1 MKLPSLLCTVLGLSS
16 LLSAAEVDMK
26 PTHISLFENGYG
38 FITQRATL
46 PDATQVRL
54 NSLPVP
60 VRGSFWIA
68 TEEGVQV
75 NRLVSGLLDYEVSV
89 PLELFQLAAA
99 NAGAP
104 VRVTFRRGKQGPID
118 VVGIILPFPQAR
130 EERVGNT
137 IDQIS
142 EPSKNPLIGS
152 VLLLKVHDQTLML
165 RQSQVIDIAFLDDL
179 KMPTRTERRA
189 GVELELAQAAKGK
202 IIESTALS
210 SGITWLPSYSLELYE
225 DGSAELRAKATITN
239 KLMNMENI
247 ALDLVLGSP
256 QLSNLSSIDPM
267 ALRNIS
273 PQARARA
280 KSHEYGD
287 MMLSAGSHFDV
298 EHSFDSEYAPPAKAL
313 STGNVYFYPIDSFS
327 AKAGQV
333 VTQPLFQ
340 SPLRYKNVYT
350 WTLPDPIRMPNSD
363 PEQPPTIG
371 AILREV
377 HFENPLDIPLVA
389 APIELIET
397 NRIASTDRI
406 ALTPPKTAAVVEAGK
421 AINLTTRQNIRHV
434 GTTKLSF
441 PHPSKE
447 GEKLTKTT
455 TTQTYV
461 VTLHINN
468 QMEKPAELIVT
479 QSVQG
484 EILHIPSDPSM
495 SATVSPLRQNV
506 HPESPI
512 MGNEIRWKLTLVG
525 QKDKTLSYT
534 FQRSST
540 RIHPNTE
547 KP

>member
-1 MKLPSLLCTVLGLSS
+1 MKILSLIGTALSLS
-16 LLSAAEVDMK
+16 TLVSAAEVDMK

-104 VRVTFRRGKQGPID
+104 VRVTFRRGKQAPID
-118 VVGIILPFPQAR
+118 VVGTILPFPQAR

-142 EPSKNPLIGS
+142 EPSKNPLIGK

-202 IIESTALS
+202 IIESTSLS

-247 ALDLVLGSP
+247 SLDLVLGSP
-256 QLSNLSSIDPM
+256 HLSNLSSIDPM
-267 ALRNIS
+267 ALRDIS
-273 PQARARA
+273 HRTRANN
-280 KSHEYGD
+280 SEYED
-287 MMLSAGSHFDV
+287 ILLSADAPVAMAPVF
-298 EHSFDSEYAPPAKAL
+298 EAEYAPPAEAL

-350 WTLPDPIRMPNSD
+350 WALPDPSTMPVND
-363 PEQPPTIG
+363 ADLPPTIG
-371 AILREV
+371 AVLREV
-377 HFENPLDIPLVA
+377 HFDNPLDIPLVA
-389 APIELIET
+389 APIELIEMS
-397 NRIASTDRI
+397 RIASTDGL
-406 ALTPPKTAAVVEAGK
+406 ALTPPKTAAIVEAGK

-434 GTTKLSF
+434 GTTKISF
-441 PHPSKE
+441 PHLTEKGKE
-447 GEKLTKTT
+447 RVKTT

-461 VTLHINN
+461 VTLQINN

-479 QSVQG
+479 QSVRG
-484 EILHIPSDPSM
+484 ELLQISDDPRIETSDHYDRHAPNI
-495 SATVSPLRQNV
+495 SVSV
-506 HPESPI
+506 
-512 MGNEIRWKLTLVG
+512 NEIRWKFTLAG

-540 RIHPNTE
+540 RIHPSTE